1 MMARSLTRHIL
12 PTLPQPIVGLLV
24 ICIGCFSATA
34 VAAPSRMRVAQSE
47 SVSRD
52 VCLIRIVSVL
62 EDKMPG
68 HNLSE
73 KARAKLLTLSDPQVR
88 IAASLAERI
97 AEDGHTAVAETAFL
111 LLTVLIILS

>member
-1 MMARSLTRHIL
+1 MARKLTRH
-12 PTLPQPIVGLLV
+12 TLPMLLGPIVGLLV

-34 VAAPSRMRVAQSE
+34 VAAPNRTWVAAPQSASREVN
-47 SVSRD
+47 
-52 VCLIRIVSVL
+52 LTRILSVL
-62 EDKMPG
+62 EDRMPG
-68 HNLSE
+68 HKLSQ

-97 AEDGHTAVAETAFL
+97 AEDDHTAVAETAFL